1 MMTDSSVHP
10 GRPTALVTGASSGI
24 GEALAKVLA
33 REGYDLVL
41 VARRRGALEALGEA
55 LTRSH
60 GTTAAVHAMDL
71 SEPFGPK
78 RLYEDLQREGVTV
91 DVLVNNA
98 GFGSHGVFAGT
109 DIAVQL
115 NMIQLNVSALT
126 ELTHLFLPGMIERG
140 RGRILNVASTGSFQA
155 GPLMAVYYA
164 TKAYVL
170 SFSEAIRDELR
181 RTGVTVTALCPGPTH
196 SEFQE
201 RANLAGMR
209 LLSEGLMM
217 SSERVAE
224 LGYRGMMKG
233 RSIVVTGWMNR
244 LGVWAVKFSPRAWVV
259 PVVRKVME
267 KR

>member
-1 MMTDSSVHP
+1 MTPSNATT
-10 GRPTALVTGASSGI
+10 GRQTALVTGASSGI

-41 VARRRGALEALGEA
+41 VARRKSALEALAEELMRA
-55 LTRSH
+55 H
-60 GTTAAVHAMDL
+60 GATVAVHAMDL

-78 RLYEDLQREGVTV
+78 RLQEDLQRDGVTV

-98 GFGSHGVFAGT
+98 GFGSHGVFAET
-109 DIAVQL
+109 DISGQL

-126 ELTHLFLPGMIERG
+126 ELTHLFMQGMIERR
-140 RGRILNVASTGSFQA
+140 RGRIMNVASTGSFQA

-170 SFSEAIRDELR
+170 SFSEAIRNELKG
-181 RTGVTVTALCPGPTH
+181 TGVTVTALCPGPTH
-196 SEFQE
+196 SGFQE
-201 RANLAGMR
+201 RADLAGMR
-209 LLSEGLMM
+209 LLSANMMM
-217 SSERVAE
+217 SSEQVAE
-224 LGYRGMMKG
+224 LGYRGMVKG
-233 RSIVVTGWMNR
+233 RSIVVTGWMNL
-244 LGVWAVKFSPRAWVV
+244 LGVWIVKFSPRAWVV